1 MRRLVDAKD
10 YFIAALLLLFA
21 AGLMVSRHDGGL
33 QNARKISV
41 TMLSYLEQPLSNVRN
56 YRQALTTNTYLQR
69 QNILLQD
76 ELSRLRSVEQQNIIL
91 RDLLDLREE
100 SEYPLIPVRIVAKD
114 LTDVNNLLTVN
125 AGTNDGVEVG
135 MPIINSDGLVG
146 QVIITSKNFSQI
158 LPYSNSLFRVS
169 ARVQGIRA
177 YGIVSWTGRGNQ
189 LQMQY
194 VPQTI
199 SVEVGQ
205 IVETSGYSN
214 LYPQGIQIG
223 EIVRIEPGEG
233 IETQTIYLRAFA
245 DLFTLS
251 EGFIMAFRPDTTI
264 QELQLEQQELF

>member
-125 AGTNDGVEVG
+125 AGSNDGVEVG

-146 QVIITSKNFSQI
+146 QVIITSNNFSQI

-177 YGIVSWTGRGNQ
+177 YGIVSWTGRGDQ